1 MRRVLNH
8 RLSLIRKGKIPASM
22 PESESQ
28 YIDGIIG
35 AIYRRKMSSADIE
48 EYIRNLERKIE
59 KLGIKV
65 DHYNVLSNITI
76 DSKELKKYFKDKL
89 LKYVNTKKLDEYDL
103 DVDIDTII
111 AEEDIPKHLQDM
123 VYRKCEIDLKTIQY
137 ISNQRRGDKFNL
149 SDAKILMIS
158 CDWRYA
164 NYSYNP
170 DIPQR
175 INEVFLEDR
184 LTNILWIKNPKLGDD
199 IPLEL
204 TLSVY
209 KASDSVDF
217 KVFAQFNEY
226 LGKLK
231 ERDAESFNL
240 VGDILSNQQV
250 LRELRILSNEENS
263 INISDNQFQNIVKI
277 AIDKNK
283 AEMEVLQEELD
294 EFRSEKEEKNEKLRI
309 VQERLDR
316 LDAKYSTETEIS
328 LDLKVK
334 KIVRIL
340 TVYPIGIGLLLS
352 AIFRFTLIDSFRYA
366 FTFASANQSIP
377 EFLKLFAFPEL
388 IVLILVVFG
397 CLFPQRTKDIARTYC
412 DEDNS
417 IDDIVIFSVTK
428 LFTAIGV
435 TLASGVIPLLGV
447 VF

>member
-1 MRRVLNH
+1 MLDQINLHSSFKTNGAKLSKVYFAITDFVNELRERNVQDYNTFKDIYYGSILSKITDIAEINEINKKLPKITILLDSNFLFRVLELQNPYYNESSLELLELLKKEGFELRTLLKTVDEMRRVLNH

-59 KLGIKV
+59 KLGVKV

-199 IPLEL
+199 IPLNLLYRYTKHL
-204 TLSVY
+204 TLS
-209 KASDSVDF
+209 
-217 KVFAQFNEY
+217 
-226 LGKLK
+226 
-231 ERDAESFNL
+231 
-240 VGDILSNQQV
+240 ILRSSHSLMNT
-250 LRELRILSNEENS
+250 LEN
-263 INISDNQFQNIVKI
+263 
-277 AIDKNK
+277 
-283 AEMEVLQEELD
+283 
-294 EFRSEKEEKNEKLRI
+294 
-309 VQERLDR
+309 
-316 LDAKYSTETEIS
+316 
-328 LDLKVK
+328 
-334 KIVRIL
+334 
-340 TVYPIGIGLLLS
+340 
-352 AIFRFTLIDSFRYA
+352 
-366 FTFASANQSIP
+366 
-377 EFLKLFAFPEL
+377 
-388 IVLILVVFG
+388 
-397 CLFPQRTKDIARTYC
+397 
-412 DEDNS
+412 
-417 IDDIVIFSVTK
+417 
-428 LFTAIGV
+428 
-435 TLASGVIPLLGV
+435 
-447 VF
+447 